1 MEPWLAGMVSSLA
14 PILCR
19 GTAMKVLL
27 LGCSGFV
34 GRELV
39 PYLLELGHTVTR
51 VSRRDLPSSDPRLS
65 QLRLDPADPASWQRP
80 DLQEALAAAEGVVNL
95 AGEPI
100 AEQRWTEAHRRILV
114 ASREATTANLV
125 AAMAALETPPKV
137 LVQGSAVG
145 FYGSSES
152 ASFQEESPA
161 GSDFLAHICQRWE
174 AAAAAVPPGCR
185 LVTLR
190 IGIVLGPDGGALGK
204 MLPVF
209 RLGFGGPVGS
219 GQQWMSWIHR
229 LDLVRLIATALE
241 DGAYSGTYNA
251 VAPEPVRMGPFAT
264 ALGQAL
270 GRPSLLPV
278 PAPILQLLL
287 GDGAKVVLEGQRVL
301 PQRLQQQGFSYR
313 YPELSAALAA
323 ATSPGPR

>member
-1 MEPWLAGMVSSLA
+1 MNL
-14 PILCR
+14 
-19 GTAMKVLL
+19 LL

-39 PYLLELGHTVTR
+39 PHLLELGHSITL
-51 VSRRDLPSSDPRLS
+51 VSRRDLPATAWSASDRLVS
-65 QLRLDPADPASWQRP
+65 LRLDPAEPASWQRQ
-80 DLQEALAAAEGVVNL
+80 DLLAALAGAEGVVNL

-100 AEQRWTEAHRRILV
+100 AEQRWSEAHRRTLLN
-114 ASREATTANLV
+114 SRIATTANLV
-125 AAMAALETPPKV
+125 AAMAALETPTRV
-137 LVQGSAVG
+137 LVQASAVG
-145 FYGSSES
+145 YYGTSLE
-152 ASFQEESPA
+152 ASFSEVSPA
-161 GSDFLAHICQRWE
+161 GADFLAHICQRWE
-174 AAAAAVPPGCR
+174 AAAAVPAGCR

-229 LDLVRLIATALE
+229 FDLVRLIATAL
-241 DGAYSGTYNA
+241 DDASYSGTYNA
-251 VAPEPVRMGPFAT
+251 VAPEPTRMGVFAA
-264 ALGQAL
+264 ALGKAL

-278 PAPILQLLL
+278 PAPILQMLL
-287 GDGAKVVLEGQRVL
+287 GDGAKVVLEGQRAL
-301 PQRLQQQGFSYR
+301 PERLQQQGFSYR